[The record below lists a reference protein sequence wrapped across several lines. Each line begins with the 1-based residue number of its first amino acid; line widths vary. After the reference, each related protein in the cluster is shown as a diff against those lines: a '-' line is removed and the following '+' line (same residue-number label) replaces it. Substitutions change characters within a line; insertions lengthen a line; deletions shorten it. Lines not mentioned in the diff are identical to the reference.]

1 MSIGRKSDNSI
12 QRTPAH
18 LCLATFDQNSLGEEL
33 NRGTLVEEV
42 GESEEARSHSSHTG
56 SSARL
61 HFLAGSSCRS
71 AGGGRDVGTV
81 KITNSKIAVPFA
93 L

>member
-18 LCLATFDQNSLGEEL
+18 LCLATFDQNSLGKEL
-33 NRGTLVEEV
+33 NVEEV
-42 GESEEARSHSSHTG
+42 GELEEARSHFSHTG

-61 HFLAGSSCRS
+61 HFLAASACRS
-71 AGGGRDVGTV
+71 AEGGRDVSTV